1 VTTRR
6 IDPQAATSALA
17 RFRVGATL
25 EGIALLILVVIMV
38 MEYVVHGGPTPF
50 STLSPTWAQISTV
63 WSPIH
68 GLIYMLYVV
77 TAFGLWSR
85 MKWPLPVMLLLMLFG
100 VVPVLSFI
108 GENWAAQRVRRELD
122 AQESRVQ
129 SAG

>member
-1 VTTRR
+1 MTTRR

-17 RFRVGATL
+17 RFRFGATL

-50 STLSPTWAQISTV
+50 STLSPTWAQISKI

-68 GLIYMLYVV
+68 GLIYMIYVV

-85 MKWPLPVMLLLMLFG
+85 MKWPLPTMLLLMFFG
-100 VVPVLSFI
+100 IVPVLSFI
-108 GENWAAQRVRRELD
+108 GENWAAQRVRRELA
-122 AQESRVQ
+122 AQPAEKES
-129 SAG
+129 A